1 MGSEP
6 LDEKFEEY
14 KAEEASE
21 PREVNEYVDVNE
33 EKNFPVQ
40 LNAQSGTSSDRN
52 EFDHIQ
58 HLQQQERLF
67 STVE

>member
-1 MGSEP
+1 M
-6 LDEKFEEY
+6 EEY

-40 LNAQSGTSSDRN
+40 LNAQSGTSSDRK